1 VTAIAVRRTRRTVIG
16 AAMALG
22 LFVLASAM
30 FVVGVVTL
38 SNSQEGEAVG
48 VDARPR
54 VQLPVTPNAALAL
67 TDEAG
72 RLASLVVMTLLPEGQ
87 GGSIVT
93 VPVNADVTAGFGPE
107 PLSMASVFS
116 TVDLDGF
123 VGSVEDMLAITIQRA
138 DVVTA
143 PELASMLPEVET
155 VRLVLPADVVDTAPG
170 GGQIAEAGPQ
180 SFTITELADIL
191 GAIDDDAP
199 IDVSHPND
207 VAVWQALA
215 QTAPAAVA
223 SEPIPFDDLG
233 RPIPPETVD
242 ELVARLWQGQ
252 ISVRDLATIADV
264 EVGTAGASDVV
275 LIDRRDS
282 TLVFSQVSPGLV
294 STPNTGLTARIVANF
309 TDEQIAAADPLYAS
323 SSDVAVE
330 LIGRLLFLTGNV
342 VSVDT
347 APTGAPA
354 VTIIEVA
361 DVRQLQDTIGAAGS
375 LFGPAEVRV
384 AETVIEGVD
393 IEITLGM
400 SYLERELARAAS
412 VARPTTVPDTSVLSP
427 GSPAGTS
434 SSDVP
439 ATVAGDG

>member
-1 VTAIAVRRTRRTVIG
+1 VTAIAVRRTRRTVVG

-22 LFVLASAM
+22 LFVLAAVM
-30 FVVGVVTL
+30 FGVGVVTL

-48 VDARPR
+48 IDTRPR

-72 RLASLVVMTLLPEGQ
+72 RLASLVVTTLLPEGQ

-107 PLSMASVFS
+107 PQSMASVFA

-123 VGSVEDMLAITIQRA
+123 VGSVEDMLAITIERA
-138 DVVTA
+138 EVVTA
-143 PELASMLPEVET
+143 AELASMLPDVET
-155 VRLVLPADVVDTAPG
+155 VRLVLPADVIDTAPG
-170 GGQIAEAGPQ
+170 GGRIAEAGPQ
-180 SFTITELADIL
+180 SFTIAELADIL
-191 GAIDDDAP
+191 AAIDDDAP
-199 IDVSHPND
+199 TDVSHPND

-223 SEPIPFDDLG
+223 SEPIPLDGLG
-233 RPIPPETVD
+233 RPIPPETV
-242 ELVARLWQGQ
+242 EGLVAQLWQGE
-252 ISVRDLATIADV
+252 ISVRDLATVVDA
-264 EVGTAGASDVV
+264 EAGAAAPSDVV

-309 TDEQIAAADPLYAS
+309 TDEQISAADPLYAS

-330 LIGRLLFLTGNV
+330 LIGRVLFISGNV

-361 DVRQLQDTIGAAGS
+361 DVRQLQDTIDAADS
-375 LFGPAEVRV
+375 LFGRAEVRL

-400 SYLERELARAAS
+400 SYLEHELARATS
-412 VARPTTVPDTSVLSP
+412 VTRPAPVPDTSVVSSSP
-427 GSPAGTS
+427 PDGTS

-439 ATVAGDG
+439 ATVEGDG